1 MAIDYTG
8 TAAGLFARLG
18 KIVGMGQDVR
28 TAQADVVTEL
38 NDIASVY
45 TATTINRQE
54 YLGALNDDR
63 ERQADQLGRI
73 TQVNIG
79 RAIEHTIVETVN
91 ADSDLGPL
99 PQKDIDSALRV
110 LTIDM
115 RTNTTLQSIGT
126 TAISISAQTANST
139 TVDGVLIV
147 SEAGKFAYGGAKS
160 ATKAAQNDTILAE
173 TITARCTKDA
183 RDGNYILGN
192 ELFAV
197 TGERAVDR
205 LDRRWP
211 QGSGGYLMLHSTCG
225 DIDSSAQRGQNH
237 LTNSGFERVN
247 SVPFP
252 LSWTI
257 STGTSGTSI
266 IGDSDSY
273 RGSYSIKFVGD
284 GTNGRGVYQI
294 MGQGPRPSIKSNT
307 PYIVSARIRSESGT
321 ISVGSIQFELADSG
335 YSQVS
340 GCAVT
345 RNFNAGTGG
354 TNLGTS
360 WEHVRGTFTTPLN
373 LPSEIRFH
381 IHTNVA
387 LANLAPLL
395 IDEVV
400 LTEAV
405 PLYQG
410 GPAVA
415 IVAGQTNWELD
426 DFVKV
431 GIAKTA
437 GTWAQELDRY
447 LNLAAR
453 DIQFPTSASP
463 TIATTLIS

>member
-8 TAAGLFARLG
+8 TAAGLFTRLG
-18 KIVGMGQDVR
+18 KIIGMGQDVR

-45 TATTINRQE
+45 TSTTINRQE

-63 ERQADQLGRI
+63 ERQADQVGRA

-79 RAIEHTIVETVN
+79 RAIEQTIVETVN
-91 ADSDLGPL
+91 ADTDLGPL
-99 PQKDIDSALRV
+99 PHKDINDALRI

-115 RTNTTLQSIGT
+115 RTNTTPQSIGT
-126 TAISISAQTANST
+126 TLISISAQTANST
-139 TVDGVLIV
+139 TVNGVMIV
-147 SEAGKFAYGGAKS
+147 SEAGKFAYGGSKS
-160 ATKAAQNDTILAE
+160 GTKAAQNDTILAE
-173 TITARCTKDA
+173 TITARCTKDS
-183 RDGNYILGN
+183 RDGNYIRGN

-197 TGERAVDR
+197 TGQRAVDR

-266 IGDSDSY
+266 VGDTDAY

-284 GTNGRGVYQI
+284 GTNTRGVYQV
-294 MGQGPRPSIKSNT
+294 MGTGPRPTIKSNT
-307 PYIVSARIRSESGT
+307 PYILSARIRSDSGT
-321 ISVGSIQFELADSG
+321 ISAGSIQFELCDST
-335 YSQVS
+335 YSLIS
-340 GCAVT
+340 GCNVT

-354 TNLGTS
+354 TNLTTN
-360 WEHVRGTFTTPLN
+360 WEHVKGTFTTPLD

-381 IHTNVA
+381 IVTNVA

-415 IVAGQTNWELD
+415 VVAGQTDWQLD

-431 GIAKTA
+431 AVTKTA

-447 LNLAAR
+447 LNLAGR
-453 DIQFPTSASP
+453 DIQFPTSATP
-463 TIATTLIS
+463 TISTTLIS